1 MRYLLPDNPVQIDL
15 WNEPFPRKQRDAY
28 SAREFDSS
36 LQVQL
41 ANSILFS
48 TCILLSSFI
57 ILIVKEKES
66 NFKLIQQI
74 SGLNLV
80 QYWLSNFIL
89 DYLVYVI
96 STLIMAFVVFLLR
109 VDAFQTVAQLS
120 YLTIVF
126 VVSGLAALP
135 FIYMCSAAFNDPA
148 TAYVR
153 VSLYMLIAGQ
163 TTFLMVLILQI
174 PDFDLM
180 DTSKQLD
187 EIFSFLLPMYTLSIS
202 VFSIY
207 QNYKSQEF
215 CLGNITFYN
224 VTYRVQ
230 DFCTERYTNMFPIM
244 KSCCPG
250 TLMQKMANIYLF
262 CC

>member
-1 MRYLLPDNPVQIDL
+1 MTANPVQIDL
-15 WNEPFPRKQRDAY
+15 WNEPFPRKQRDTV
-28 SAREFDSS
+28 SSLEFDSS
-36 LQVQL
+36 LQMQL

-48 TCILLSSFI
+48 TCFLLASFI

-66 NFKLIQQI
+66 NFKHIQQI
-74 SGLNLV
+74 SGLHLV
-80 QYWLSNFIL
+80 HYWFSNFIL
-89 DYLVYVI
+89 DYLVFVI
-96 STLIMAFVVFLLR
+96 STMIMAFVVYLLR
-109 VDAFQTVAQLS
+109 IDAFQTIAQLS

-126 VVSGLAALP
+126 FVCGLAALP
-135 FIYMCSAAFNDPA
+135 FIYMCSTAFNDPS

-153 VSLYMLIAGQ
+153 VSLYMVIAGQ

-187 EIFSFLLPMYTLSIS
+187 QIFSFMLPMYTLSIS

-215 CLGNITFYN
+215 CLGNITFLD

-230 DFCTERYTNMFPIM
+230 DFCTEQFTNMFPMM

-250 TLMQKMANIYLF
+250 IVMQLIF
-262 CC
+262 